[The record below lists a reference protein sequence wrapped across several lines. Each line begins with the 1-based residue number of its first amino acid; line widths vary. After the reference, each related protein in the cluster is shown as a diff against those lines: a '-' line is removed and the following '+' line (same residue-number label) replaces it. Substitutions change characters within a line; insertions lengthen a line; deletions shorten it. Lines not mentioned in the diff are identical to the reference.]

1 MLIVLFFTT
10 HRSTHW
16 KQTCI
21 PCPPLPHTQAYAL
34 EADLL
39 PSPPPHRPTHWKQT
53 VFYLEEQLTISAGET
68 LEGVLTC
75 TPNSKNPRDL
85 DISIDYKFEGKDSQ
99 CEFTQEYRMR

>member
-1 MLIVLFFTT
+1 MLTGT
-10 HRSTHW
+10 HT
-16 KQTCI
+16 
-21 PCPPLPHTQAYAL
+21 PP
-34 EADLL
+34 
-39 PSPPPHRPTHWKQT
+39 PSLPPHRPTHWKQT